1 MKQFIIFT
9 FYINDDGNLLII
21 KIELFILLF
30 SLFLTFTALFFNDFI
45 MRSLYIYKGNTNT
58 ITNIPD
64 IILSSLCCLIMNSIL
79 NFIFLD
85 GHNIITIQKD
95 KSLIASIKKK

>member
-1 MKQFIIFT
+1 MKQFVIFT
-9 FYINDDGNLLII
+9 FYTNDDGNLRII
-21 KIELFILLF
+21 KIELFIFLF
-30 SLFLTFTALFFNDFI
+30 SLFLTFITLFVNDSI
-45 MRSLYIYKGNTNT
+45 MRNIYIYKGNTNA

-85 GHNIITIQKD
+85 GHNIIKIQKG
-95 KSLIASIKKK
+95 KSLIGSIKN